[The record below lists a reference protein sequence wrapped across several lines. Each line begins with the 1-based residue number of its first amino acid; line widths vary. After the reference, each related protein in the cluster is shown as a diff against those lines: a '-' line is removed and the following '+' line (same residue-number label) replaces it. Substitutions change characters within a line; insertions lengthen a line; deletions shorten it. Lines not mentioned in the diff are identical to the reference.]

1 MKKLTKEDAENIYRQ
16 VAMKNNTTV
25 DEVKRQIKLA
35 MLIGM
40 CHQEPEIQRKWDS
53 ISHDGDVPT
62 PEELLIFLSSEAR
75 KKMM

>member
-16 VAMKNNTTV
+16 VAMKNSTTV
-25 DEVKRQIKLA
+25 DEVKKQIKLA

-40 CHQEPEIQRKWDS
+40 CHQEPAIQRKWDS

-62 PEELLIFLSSEAR
+62 PEELLIFFQRS
-75 KKMM
+75 